1 MAPPPKKIVWDPQK
15 IDGLLLVSQGEF
27 AYFDFSYN
35 YITFM
40 ITTKKGVWGLFG
52 WCLGLVCGYLRVL
65 VMSEWCL
72 GVSVGCLGVSR
83 DVWEVSGGCLR
94 GVWGVWLM
102 CSGVWVMTG
111 GDRWCLGGVWWVS
124 GGCLGGVLGLLV
136 VSGGCWMSPVLGE
149 NLLYFL
155 KLLVLFPKFHI
166 IHSPNISFFYN
177 LYTIL
182 H

>member
-1 MAPPPKKIVWDPQK
+1 M
-15 IDGLLLVSQGEF
+15 
-27 AYFDFSYN
+27 
-35 YITFM
+35 
-40 ITTKKGVWGLFG
+40 
-52 WCLGLVCGYLRVL
+52 
-65 VMSEWCL
+65 
-72 GVSVGCLGVSR
+72 SVGCLGVSR

-166 IHSPNISFFYN
+166 IHPPNISFFYN